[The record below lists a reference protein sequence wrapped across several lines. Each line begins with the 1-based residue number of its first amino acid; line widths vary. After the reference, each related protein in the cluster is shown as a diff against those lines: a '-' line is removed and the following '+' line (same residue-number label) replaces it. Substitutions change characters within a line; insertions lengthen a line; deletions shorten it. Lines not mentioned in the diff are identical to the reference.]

1 MVLFLQLFRWGYLV
15 GLACPPSGIVQK
27 YFDKQLL
34 LLALIID
41 KGGIK
46 ELRRKEVKEAI
57 YIDLSSSPRIH
68 GNSLVNQNLNGLF
81 GDFKSLILKY
91 NDETQGYLARRAV
104 FETRWNGDYDH
115 LSRFGE
121 WDHTQPPK
129 TEVVSK

>member
-1 MVLFLQLFRWGYLV
+1 M
-15 GLACPPSGIVQK
+15 
-27 YFDKQLL
+27 
-34 LLALIID
+34 ALIID

-68 GNSLVNQNLNGLF
+68 ENSLINQNLNGLF
-81 GDFKSLILKY
+81 ADFKSLISKY
-91 NDETQGYLARRAV
+91 NDETRGYLARRAV

-121 WDHTQPPK
+121 WDHTQSPK
-129 TEVVSK
+129 AEVVSK